1 MHLWGFAGRWV
12 TTTVR
17 RAARGII
24 PDLWEGAKPMGQAI
38 ASHPYRK
45 AIDELI
51 RIGRRERGWDSYNA
65 SPVDRQALLAAM
77 ALVNRLVD
85 LGPVPEPEVGGLAD
99 GSVLLRWPAQDKEV
113 EIIFRD
119 IGGTYCIRRDDS
131 EDVEQASLSGLDAL
145 KDIIGVHVLGRAR
158 VGRF

>member
-1 MHLWGFAGRWV
+1 
-12 TTTVR
+12 
-17 RAARGII
+17 
-24 PDLWEGAKPMGQAI
+24 MGQAV

-77 ALVNRLVD
+77 DLVNRLVD

-99 GSVLLRWPAQDKEV
+99 GSVLLRWPARGGDV

-119 IGGTYCIRRDDS
+119 IGGLYCIRHDDE
-131 EDVEQASLSGLDAL
+131 EDVKSASLSGLDAL
-145 KDIIGVHVLGRAR
+145 KDIVGVHVLARPRAGRS
-158 VGRF
+158 